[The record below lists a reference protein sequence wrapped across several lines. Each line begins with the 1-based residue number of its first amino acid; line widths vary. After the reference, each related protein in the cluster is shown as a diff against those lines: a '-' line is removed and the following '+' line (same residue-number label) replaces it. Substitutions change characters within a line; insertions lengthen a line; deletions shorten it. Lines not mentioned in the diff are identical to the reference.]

1 MKLNEVFSKL
11 NEEQKEVIKQLLIQ
25 KSKEN
30 FNKTKYKGMVNDSGE
45 WIYNGCYDTGRMGNG
60 KCTNGHSLR
69 YAHIAV
75 NVKTGKKIVFGIKC
89 VHEFFNMTDE
99 KQKEIEKS
107 FNAANKIIKTIYEMV
122 NSDNT
127 NYIEKA
133 EEIELIEKHSTS
145 SDIQNIKE
153 IKMLINAKL
162 PIPWFMV
169 TSLDS
174 KYKIISNQVKAK
186 EFLENNE
193 ELNAAATLYELIK
206 DSINESQFSWELS
219 TMASIK
225 NNLYDRGK
233 LTDKQIELFIEL
245 VNRDYTIKDYSDVR
259 NKLETIMKVRMLKYD
274 VQMVG
279 SLYFQLSSYN
289 KLSDKQLK
297 LVDKI
302 YFKYRKQ
309 IGASKEE
316 V

>member
-11 NEEQKEVIKQLLIQ
+11 NEEQKEVIKQLLIKQ
-25 KSKEN
+25 SKEN
-30 FNKTKYKGMVNDSGE
+30 FNKTKYKGMINDSGE

-89 VHEFFNMTDE
+89 VHEFFNMSDK

-107 FNAANKIIKTIYEMV
+107 FNEANKMIKSIYKMV
-122 NSDNT
+122 NSGNT

-133 EEIELIEKHSTS
+133 EEIEFIEKHSTS
-145 SDIQNIKE
+145 SGIQNIKE

-162 PIPWFMV
+162 PIPWFMT

-174 KYKIISNQVKAK
+174 KYKRIKIEVETK
-186 EFLENNE
+186 EFLENNA
-193 ELNAAATLYELIK
+193 ELNVAVTLYELIK
-206 DSINESQFSWELS
+206 NSINEQQFDWELS
-219 TMASIK
+219 TMASLK
-225 NNLYDRGK
+225 NNLYDYGK

-259 NKLETIMKVRMLKYD
+259 NKLETIMKVKMSKYD
-274 VQMVG
+274 IQLVG

-309 IGASKEE
+309 IGTLKEE

>member
-11 NEEQKEVIKQLLIQ
+11 NDEQKEVIKQLSIQ

-30 FNKTKYKGMVNDSGE
+30 FNKTRYKGMINNSGE

-69 YAHIAV
+69 YAHTAV

-89 VHEFFNMTDE
+89 IHEFFNITDE

-107 FNAANKIIKTIYEMV
+107 FNEANKMIKSIYEMV
-122 NSDNT
+122 NSENT
-127 NYIEKA
+127 NYIETA
-133 EEIELIEKHSTS
+133 EEIEFIEKYSTS

-162 PIPWFMV
+162 PIPWFMAI
-169 TSLDS
+169 SLDN
-174 KYKIISNQVKAK
+174 KYKIINNQVKAK

-193 ELNAAATLYELIK
+193 ELNAAVTLYELIK
-206 DSINESQFSWELS
+206 DSINELQFSWELS
-219 TMASIK
+219 TMASLK
-225 NNLYDRGK
+225 NNLYDYGK

-245 VNRDYTIKDYSDVR
+245 VNRDYTIKDYSDAR
-259 NKLETIMKVRMLKYD
+259 KKLEVITKVKMSKYD
-274 VQMVG
+274 VQLVG
-279 SLYFQLSSYN
+279 GLYFQLSSYN
-289 KLSDKQLK
+289 KLSKKQLE

-309 IGASKEE
+309 INTLKEE
-316 V
+316 A

>member
-1 MKLNEVFSKL
+1 MKISEVFSKL
-11 NEEQKEVIKQLLIQ
+11 NDEQKEAIKQLSIQ

-30 FNKTKYKGMVNDSGE
+30 FNKTKYKGMINNSGE

-69 YAHIAV
+69 YAHTAV
-75 NVKTGKKIVFGIKC
+75 NVKTGEKIVFGIKC
-89 VHEFFNMTDE
+89 IHEFFNITDE

-107 FNAANKIIKTIYEMV
+107 FNEANKIIKSIYEMV
-122 NSDNT
+122 NSGNT
-127 NYIEKA
+127 NYIETA
-133 EEIELIEKHSTS
+133 EEIELIEKYSTS

-162 PIPWFMV
+162 PIPWFMAI
-169 TSLDS
+169 SLDN
-174 KYKIISNQVKAK
+174 KYKIINNQVKAK

-193 ELNAAATLYELIK
+193 ELNAALTLYELIK
-206 DSINESQFSWELS
+206 DSINELQFSWELS
-219 TMASIK
+219 TMASLK
-225 NNLYDRGK
+225 NNLYDYGK

-245 VNRDYTIKDYSDVR
+245 VNRDYIIKDYSDAR
-259 NKLETIMKVRMLKYD
+259 KKLEVIMKVKMSKYD
-274 VQMVG
+274 VQLVG
-279 SLYFQLSSYN
+279 GLYFQLSSYN
-289 KLSDKQLK
+289 KLSKKQLE

-309 IGASKEE
+309 ISALNEE

>member
-11 NEEQKEVIKQLLIQ
+11 NEKQKEVIKQLSIK
-25 KSKEN
+25 KSKEI
-30 FNKTKYKGMVNDSGE
+30 FNQTKYKGMINNSGE

-89 VHEFFNMTDE
+89 VHEFFNMTDK

-107 FNAANKIIKTIYEMV
+107 FNEANKMIKTIYEMV
-122 NSDNT
+122 NSGNT

-145 SDIQNIKE
+145 SNIQNIKE

-162 PIPWFMV
+162 PIPWFMT
-169 TSLDS
+169 TSLDNR
-174 KYKIISNQVKAK
+174 YKIISNQVKAK
-186 EFLENNE
+186 EFLENNT
-193 ELNAAATLYELIK
+193 ELNAAVTLYELIR
-206 DSINESQFSWELS
+206 DSINELQFAWELS

-225 NNLYDRGK
+225 NDLYDHGK
-233 LTDKQIELFIEL
+233 LTDKQIELFIKL
-245 VNRDYTIKDYSDVR
+245 VNKDYVIKDYSDVR
-259 NKLETIMKVRMLKYD
+259 NKLETIMKVKTSKYD
-274 VQMVG
+274 VQIVG
-279 SLYFQLSSYN
+279 SLYFQLNSYN
-289 KLSDKQLK
+289 KLSEKQLK

-309 IGASKEE
+309 IGALKEE

>member
-11 NEEQKEVIKQLLIQ
+11 NEEQKEVIKQLSIN

-30 FNKTKYKGMVNDSGE
+30 FNNTRYKGMMNNSGE

-75 NVKTGKKIVFGIKC
+75 NIKTGKKIVFGIKC
-89 VHEFFNMTDE
+89 VHEFFNMTNE
-99 KQKEIEKS
+99 KQKEIERS
-107 FNAANKIIKTIYEMV
+107 FNETNKMIKTIYEMV
-122 NSDNT
+122 NLGNT

-133 EEIELIEKHSTS
+133 EEIKLIEKHSTS
-145 SDIQNIKE
+145 SGIQNIKE

-162 PIPWFMV
+162 PIPWFM
-169 TSLDS
+169 TKSLDS
-174 KYKIISNQVKAK
+174 KYKTISNQVKAK
-186 EFLENNE
+186 EFLENNT
-193 ELNAAATLYELIK
+193 ELNAAVTLYELIK
-206 DSINESQFSWELS
+206 NNINEQQFAWELS

-225 NNLYDRGK
+225 NNLYDYGK
-233 LTDKQIELFIEL
+233 LTDKQIELFIKL
-245 VNRDYTIKDYSDVR
+245 VNKDYEIKDYSDVR
-259 NKLETIMKVRMLKYD
+259 KKLETMMKVRMSKYD
-274 VQMVG
+274 VQLVG

-289 KLSDKQLK
+289 KLSEKQLK

-309 IGASKEE
+309 IGALKEE

>member
-11 NEEQKEVIKQLLIQ
+11 NEEQKEVIKQLSIK

-30 FNKTKYKGMVNDSGE
+30 FNKTKYKGKMNNSGE

-75 NVKTGKKIVFGIKC
+75 NVKTGEKIVFGIKC
-89 VHEFFNMTDE
+89 VHEFFNMSDK

-107 FNAANKIIKTIYEMV
+107 FNEANKMIKSIYKMV
-122 NSDNT
+122 NSGNT

-133 EEIELIEKHSTS
+133 EEIEFIEKHSTS
-145 SDIQNIKE
+145 SDIENIKE
-153 IKMLINAKL
+153 IKMLISAKL
-162 PIPWFMV
+162 PIPWFMT

-174 KYKIISNQVKAK
+174 KYKIVNNEVKVK
-186 EFLENNE
+186 EFLENNV
-193 ELNAAATLYELIK
+193 ELNAAVTLYELIK
-206 DSINESQFSWELS
+206 DSINELQFAWELS
-219 TMASIK
+219 TMASLK
-225 NNLYDRGK
+225 NNLYDYGK
-233 LTDKQIELFIEL
+233 LTDKQIELFIKL
-245 VNRDYTIKDYSDVR
+245 ANRNYEIQDYSDVR
-259 NKLETIMKVRMLKYD
+259 NKLETIMKVKMSKYD
-274 VQMVG
+274 IQLVG

-309 IGASKEE
+309 INTLKEE
-316 V
+316 A

>member
-193 ELNAAATLYELIK
+193 ELNAAATLYKLIK

-259 NKLETIMKVRMLKYD
+259 NKLETIMKVRMSKYD

>member
-1 MKLNEVFSKL
+1 MKISEVFSKL
-11 NEEQKEVIKQLLIQ
+11 NDEQKEAIKQLSIQ

-30 FNKTKYKGMVNDSGE
+30 FNKTKYKGMINNSGE

-69 YAHIAV
+69 YAHTAV
-75 NVKTGKKIVFGIKC
+75 NVKTGEKIVFGIKC
-89 VHEFFNMTDE
+89 IHEFFNITDE

-107 FNAANKIIKTIYEMV
+107 FNEANKIIKSIYEMV
-122 NSDNT
+122 NSGNT
-127 NYIEKA
+127 NYIETA
-133 EEIELIEKHSTS
+133 EEIELIEKYSTS

-162 PIPWFMV
+162 PIPWFMAI
-169 TSLDS
+169 SLDN
-174 KYKIISNQVKAK
+174 KYKIINNQVKAK

-193 ELNAAATLYELIK
+193 ELNAAVMLYELIK

-219 TMASIK
+219 TMASLK
-225 NNLYDRGK
+225 NNLYDYGK

-245 VNRDYTIKDYSDVR
+245 VNRNYVIKDFSDIR
-259 NKLETIMKVRMLKYD
+259 KKLEIIMKVKMSKYD
-274 VQMVG
+274 IQMVG

-289 KLSDKQLK
+289 KLSEKQLK

-309 IGASKEE
+309 INALKEE